1 MVPAGLPKRPRLG
14 DKQPMHEANQFDL
27 LRTRRFLPL
36 FLTQFANA
44 FNDNLYKNA
53 LMVFLTLTLPA
64 AEAPALLNLCAGLF
78 ILPFFL
84 FSATAGQLAETIDK
98 ARIIRTIKLAEIGI
112 MGVGATGFVLGA
124 TWVLVAALFLMGV
137 HSTFFGPIKYA
148 ILPQH
153 LRRDELIGGNGL
165 IDMGTFLAILLGTIL
180 GGAAI
185 GTAAGPALVGTVI
198 VVMAIAGYAIS
209 RRVPV
214 AQPTAPDLRI
224 DWNPVTAT
232 IDCLR
237 IIRGT
242 RSVFLSVLGISWFFM
257 LGATYLTQLPLYVKE
272 TLGGD
277 AGTITALLTVFSV
290 GVGIGSLL
298 CEKLSGR
305 MVELGLVPFG
315 ALGLIGFGFD
325 LYFADTTPWT
335 GTLRPIGAIMADPAI
350 WRVLVDLFG
359 IGLFGGFYV
368 VPLFAM
374 LQTRAAP
381 EVRAR
386 VIAANNIVNAGCM
399 VLAAVTG
406 IVALG
411 PLGWSVPQLYLL
423 FAVLNIPV
431 ALYIFTLL
439 PEFLMRFLVWIL
451 TSVCYR
457 IERRDLDRIPADGPV
472 LLVCNHVSFV
482 DALIIAGSCRR
493 PVHFVMEAAIYR
505 LPVLNF
511 VFRVAG
517 AVPIASRR
525 RDPAVY
531 EAAFARIALY
541 LREGEPVCIFPE
553 GKLTQDGEIDDF
565 RAGVGRILQE
575 TPVPVVPLALSGLW
589 GSLFSYARGP
599 ARAGILRRFWARLR
613 LAAGDAIAPE
623 AATPET
629 LRAEVAALRGDWR

>member
-1 MVPAGLPKRPRLG
+1 MR
-14 DKQPMHEANQFDL
+14 EANQFDL
-27 LRTRRFLPL
+27 LRTQRFLPL

-53 LMVFLTLTLPA
+53 LMVFLTLTLA
-64 AEAPALLNLCAGLF
+64 ATDAPALLNLCAALF

-84 FSATAGQLAETIDK
+84 FSATAGQLAETLDK
-98 ARIIRTIKLAEIGI
+98 ARIIRAIKLAEIGI
-112 MGVGATGFVLGA
+112 MAVGAAGFVLGA
-124 TWVLVAALFLMGV
+124 TWLLIVALFLMGV

-153 LRRDELIGGNGL
+153 LTRDELIGGNGL
-165 IDMGTFLAILLGTIL
+165 IDMGTFLAILLGTII
-180 GGAAI
+180 GGAVIATDRGPVVIGVAVIALAI
-185 GTAAGPALVGTVI
+185 V
-198 VVMAIAGYAIS
+198 GYAIS
-209 RRVPV
+209 RKVPQ
-214 AQPTAPDLRI
+214 APPTAPGLKI
-224 DWNPVTAT
+224 DWNPVTST

-257 LGATYLTQLPLYVKE
+257 LGATYLTQLPLYAKA

-290 GVGIGSLL
+290 GVGTGSLL

-305 MVELGLVPFG
+305 TVELGLVPFG

-325 LYFADTTPWT
+325 LHFADTTPWD
-335 GTLRPIGAIMADPAI
+335 GALRSIGAILADPPI
-350 WRVLVDLFG
+350 WRVLADLFG
-359 IGLFGGFYV
+359 IGVFGGFYV

-399 VLAAVTG
+399 VLAAVIG

-411 PLGWSVPQLYLL
+411 PLGWSVPDLYLL

-431 ALYIFTLL
+431 AIYIFTLL

-451 TSVCYR
+451 TSACYR
-457 IERRDLDRIPADGPV
+457 IERRDLDKIPADGPV

-493 PVHFVMEAAIYR
+493 PVRFVMEAAIYR

-511 VFRVAG
+511 IFRVAG
-517 AVPIASRR
+517 TVPIASRR
-525 RDPAVY
+525 AEPEIY
-531 EAAFARIALY
+531 EAAFARIADY
-541 LREGEPVCIFPE
+541 LREGEPVCLFPE
-553 GKLTQDGEIDDF
+553 GKLTKDGEIDEF
-565 RAGVGRILQE
+565 KAGVSRILKE
-575 TPVPVVPLALSGLW
+575 TPVPVVPMALSGLW
-589 GSLFSYARGP
+589 GSVFSYARGR
-599 ARAGILRRFWARLR
+599 ARPGLLRRLWARLR
-613 LAAGDAIAPE
+613 LVAGDPMPPE
-623 AATPET
+623 AATPDS

>member
-1 MVPAGLPKRPRLG
+1 MS
-14 DKQPMHEANQFDL
+14 EANQFDL

-53 LMVFLTLTLPA
+53 LMVFLTLTLSA
-64 AEAPALLNLCAGLF
+64 SEAPTLLNLCAGLF

-98 ARIIRTIKLAEIGI
+98 ARIIRAIKLAEIAI
-112 MGVGATGFVLGA
+112 MALGA
-124 TWVLVAALFLMGV
+124 AGLVMGAVWLLVAALFLMGV

-153 LRRDELIGGNGL
+153 LTREELIGGNGL
-165 IDMGTFLAILLGTIL
+165 IDMGTFLAILLGTII
-180 GGAAI
+180 GGMVI
-185 GTAAGPALVGTVI
+185 GTAHGPALIGGAVVVVAMVGYGVSRTVPQ
-198 VVMAIAGYAIS
+198 AL
-209 RRVPV
+209 
-214 AQPTAPDLRI
+214 PTAPDLKI

-257 LGATYLTQLPLYVKE
+257 LGATYLTQLPLYARE

-277 AGTITALLTVFSV
+277 TGTITALLTVFSI
-290 GVGIGSLL
+290 GVGTGSLL
-298 CEKLSGR
+298 CERLSGR
-305 MVELGLVPFG
+305 TVELGLVPFG
-315 ALGLIGFGFD
+315 ALGLIVFGFD

-335 GTLRPIGAIMADPAI
+335 GAPRAIGAVLADPAI
-350 WRVLVDLFG
+350 WRVLGDLFG
-359 IGLFGGFYV
+359 IGVFGGFYV

-374 LQTRAAP
+374 LQTRSRP
-381 EVRAR
+381 ETRAR

-399 VLAAVTG
+399 VLAAVIG

-411 PLGWSVPQLYLL
+411 PLGWPVPRLYLL
-423 FAVLNIPV
+423 FAILNIPV

-439 PEFLMRFLVWIL
+439 PEFLMRFMVWVL
-451 TSVCYR
+451 TSACYR
-457 IERRDLDRIPADGPV
+457 IERRDLDRIPAEGPV

-493 PVHFVMEAAIYR
+493 PVRFVMEAAIYR
-505 LPVLNF
+505 LPLLNF
-511 VFRVAG
+511 IFRVAG
-517 AVPIASRR
+517 TVPIASRSR
-525 RDPAVY
+525 EPEVY
-531 EAAFARIALY
+531 EAAFARIAAY
-541 LREGEPVCIFPE
+541 LRDGEPVCIFPE
-553 GKLTQDGEIDDF
+553 GRLTKDGEIDEF
-565 RAGVGRILQE
+565 RAGVARILKE

-589 GSLFSYARGP
+589 GSVFSYARGP
-599 ARAGILRRFWARLR
+599 ARLGLPRRFWARLR
-613 LAAGDAIAPE
+613 LAAGDPVAPE
-623 AATPET
+623 FATPDT
-629 LRAEVAALRGDWR
+629 LRDAVASLRGDWR

>member
-1 MVPAGLPKRPRLG
+1 MS
-14 DKQPMHEANQFDL
+14 EANQFDL

-44 FNDNLYKNA
+44 LNDNLYKNA
-53 LMVFLTLTLPA
+53 LMVFLTLTLSA
-64 AEAPALLNLCAGLF
+64 AEAPPLLNLCAGLF

-112 MGVGATGFVLGA
+112 MGVGAAGFVLGQ
-124 TWVLVAALFLMGV
+124 TWMLVAALFLMGV

-153 LRRDELIGGNGL
+153 LTRDELIGGNGL

-180 GGAAI
+180 GGAVIASDRGHAI
-185 GTAAGPALVGTVI
+185 IGAMVIITAI
-198 VVMAIAGYAIS
+198 VGYAIS
-209 RRVPV
+209 RKVPP
-214 AQPTAPDLRI
+214 APPTAPDLKI

-232 IDCLR
+232 IDCLH

-257 LGATYLTQLPLYVKE
+257 LGATYLTQLPLYVKG

-290 GVGIGSLL
+290 GVGTGSLF
-298 CEKLSGR
+298 CERLSGR
-305 MVELGLVPFG
+305 TVELGLVPFG

-325 LYFADTTPWT
+325 LYFAATVPWE
-335 GTLRPIGAIMADPAI
+335 GALRPIGVVLADPAI
-350 WRVLVDLFG
+350 WRVLADLFG
-359 IGLFGGFYV
+359 IGVFGGFYV

-399 VLAAVTG
+399 VLAAVIG

-411 PLGWSVPQLYLL
+411 PLGWSVPQVYLL
-423 FAVLNIPV
+423 FAILNIPV
-431 ALYIFTLL
+431 AIYIFTLL

-451 TSVCYR
+451 TSACYR
-457 IERRDLDRIPADGPV
+457 IERRDLDKIPADGPV

-493 PVHFVMEAAIYR
+493 PVRFVMEAAIYR

-511 VFRVAG
+511 IFRVAG
-517 AVPIASRR
+517 TVPIASRR
-525 RDPAVY
+525 SEPAVY
-531 EAAFARIALY
+531 EAAFARIAGY

-553 GKLTQDGEIDDF
+553 GKLTGDGEVDEFKGGI
-565 RAGVGRILQE
+565 ARILKE
-575 TPVPVVPLALSGLW
+575 TPVPVVPMALSGLW
-589 GSLFSYARGP
+589 GSMFSYIRGP
-599 ARAGILRRFWARLR
+599 RLRPWPRRAWARLR
-613 LAAGDAIAPE
+613 LIAGDAIAAD
-623 AATPET
+623 AATPEI

>member
-1 MVPAGLPKRPRLG
+1 MS
-14 DKQPMHEANQFDL
+14 EANQFDL

-36 FLTQFANA
+36 FLTQFVNA

-53 LMVFLTLTLPA
+53 LMVFLTLTLSA
-64 AEAPALLNLCAGLF
+64 AEAPPLLNLCAGLF

-98 ARIIRTIKLAEIGI
+98 ARIVRTIKLAEIGI
-112 MGVGATGFVLGA
+112 MAIGAAGFVLGQ
-124 TWVLVAALFLMGV
+124 TWMLVAALFLMGV

-153 LRRDELIGGNGL
+153 LTRDELIGGNGL
-165 IDMGTFLAILLGTIL
+165 IDMGTFLAILLGTII
-180 GGAAI
+180 GGAVI
-185 GTAAGPALVGTVI
+185 GTSLGPAIIGAATIATAVI
-198 VVMAIAGYAIS
+198 GYAIS
-209 RRVPV
+209 RKVPQ
-214 AQPTAPDLRI
+214 APPTAPDLKI
-224 DWNPVTAT
+224 DWNPVTST

-237 IIRGT
+237 IIRAT

-257 LGATYLTQLPLYVKE
+257 LGATYLTQLPLYVKS

-290 GVGIGSLL
+290 GVGTGSLL
-298 CEKLSGR
+298 CERLSGR
-305 MVELGLVPFG
+305 TVELGLVPFG

-325 LYFADTTPWT
+325 LHFADTTPWQ
-335 GTLRPIGAIMADPAI
+335 GALRPIGTILADPAI
-350 WRVLVDLFG
+350 WRVLLDLFG
-359 IGLFGGFYV
+359 IGVFGGFYV

-399 VLAAVTG
+399 VLAAVVG
-406 IVALG
+406 IVVLG
-411 PLGWSVPQLYLL
+411 PLDWSVPQLYLL

-451 TSVCYR
+451 TSACYR
-457 IERRDLDRIPADGPV
+457 IERRDLDKIPADGPV

-493 PVHFVMEAAIYR
+493 PVRFVMEAAIYR

-517 AVPIASRR
+517 TVPIASRR
-525 RDPAVY
+525 SDPAVY
-531 EAAFARIALY
+531 EAAFARIADY

-553 GKLTQDGEIDDF
+553 GKLTADGEIDEF
-565 RAGVGRILQE
+565 KAGISRILKD
-575 TPVPVVPLALSGLW
+575 TPVPVVPMALSGLW
-589 GSLFSYARGP
+589 GSMFSYISGP
-599 ARAGILRRFWARLR
+599 RLRPWPRRAWARLR
-613 LAAGDAIAPE
+613 LIAGDAIGPE
-623 AATPET
+623 NATPET